1 MSRVPLETP
10 CARPVVD
17 IATNTA
23 AGVIGVLD
31 QPLSATRRRG
41 LRPGTHQSLG
51 TQPHPRASDDG
62 AVRL

>member
-1 MSRVPLETP
+1 MSRVALETP

-31 QPLSATRRRG
+31 QALSATLRRV
-41 LRPGTHQSLG
+41 LRPGT
-51 TQPHPRASDDG
+51 D
-62 AVRL
+62 